1 MGKLEK
7 SFYWLCFALAIY
19 ITIGF
24 KLIPAIL
31 EDQLVKNLDENLT
44 QKTTIE
50 KIEFN
55 PFTFNLK
62 VHNFK
67 LSDGSETPTVLFKEF
82 AIDFGVLKS
91 LENLNV
97 SFQNISLV
105 DALINVIEEKDG
117 QLNLTN
123 LVKPQEEKVEEV
135 KEEDPNSKL
144 LNFLVSKLTLENANI
159 NYINQKENPYSLSL
173 KNINYTLYDL
183 GTFNDILSSNDLK
196 LKLNENT
203 NITIGGAFKLEPF
216 RGYGKISIEDLRLKE
231 LLTYKKD
238 ILNFDLDE
246 KANLNLLLNYDFHSN
261 KDFALNINSDKF
273 ELNNINLKQ
282 NETDILNLLK
292 LDIKTFVFN
301 LDRQNIRV
309 EDINFDE
316 LKANMI
322 TNKDGLNFANL
333 IKEEN
338 KVDEV
343 KPAETSVSKE
353 ESAVKT
359 EQTVVSEDK
368 SVKEE
373 LKKEELKVEI
383 TKATPEASKPW
394 TIGLKNIKI
403 NNSDFTFDDQVNNS
417 IAQTKAFNISLD
429 TLKIVDSDIDLT
441 SLNFANPNLTYNDN
455 KNKLSISTK
464 NANINLDKLTLKENI
479 LDINKIELTK
489 DDLVLDDK
497 TSNFSLL
504 TKKTDI
510 AVNSLKIDDGKTSI
524 NSITLKTPGLNFDD
538 KKSKMSVKTPNI
550 DVNVNSLLVNGSKTS
565 ISSISLKT
573 PKIEYDDAQSK
584 MNVKTSTINLDV
596 NALAIDAGKTSISS
610 IALKT
615 PSIEY
620 DDAKS
625 KMNVKTSTI
634 DLDVNAVAINGA
646 KTSIKSINLKTPTL
660 SFDDDL
666 SKMSVKT
673 SKIDLGINALAIDG
687 AKTSI
692 SSVNLKA
699 PTLDFNDAKSKMNVK
714 TSNINLDLNSFSIND
729 SNISLKEI
737 KLSKPTVKFVDNTN
751 NLKIDA
757 NNIEVFVNNLTK
769 VNDKIAIDLVKLIEP
784 DLDFLDT
791 SSNTKIEAKKID
803 LQIKKLSNS
812 NAGFKIER
820 TDLNNPNI
828 AITLPKT
835 AASKPVTKEVESKK
849 VASKR
854 KDDSAET
861 KLDIGPVNINNAVF
875 SFEDKNLPIP
885 FKTIVTKLNGKISE
899 FKNTRSSTTT
909 LNVNGIVDKYG
920 VAKITGTVHPTN
932 IKVLT
937 DINMI
942 FNNIAISNF
951 TPYTGKFI
959 GREINSGKLDMDLK
973 YNIEKSNLDAKNN
986 ITISKLELGKTV
998 ESPDAVS
1005 LPLDVAITLLKNS
1018 QGVID
1023 IKLPVSGNVDDPTF
1037 SIASIV
1043 WNAFINLMT
1052 KAVTAPFS
1060 LLGAIF
1066 DFSPDEIDS
1075 VDFDLAHDE
1084 ISPIQKETLDK
1095 IAQILTAKKEL
1106 AIKISATYDN
1116 QKEIYALKEKKY
1128 LQDNPEDINMK
1139 KEELAK
1145 EVNDED
1151 VEQKELEE
1159 LAKNRILNIK
1169 DYLIKEKK
1177 IDTKQIILTD
1187 KIETSSASVKIEIET
1202 IK

>member
-24 KLIPAIL
+24 KLIPAVL

-62 VHNFK
+62 IHNFK
-67 LSDGSETPTVLFKEF
+67 LSDSSNEPTVSFKEF
-82 AIDFGVLKS
+82 AVDFGVLKS

-105 DALINVIEEKDG
+105 DALVNIIEENDG
-117 QLNLTN
+117 QINLTK
-123 LVKPQEEKVEEV
+123 LVKEQEVEEEV

-144 LNFLVSKLTLENANI
+144 LNFLVSKLSLENANI

-183 GTFNDILSSNDLK
+183 GTFNNILSSNDLK

-231 LLTYKKD
+231 LLTYKND

-246 KANLNLLLNYDFHSN
+246 KANLNLQLNYDFHSN

-273 ELNNINLKQ
+273 EFNNINLKQ
-282 NETDILNLLK
+282 NESDILNLLK

-322 TNKDGLNFANL
+322 TSKDGLNFANL
-333 IKEEN
+333 IKEEKKVEEIKTDETTLNQDN
-338 KVDEV
+338 K
-343 KPAETSVSKE
+343 TL
-353 ESAVKT
+353 KT
-359 EQTVVSEDK
+359 EQTVEDL
-368 SVKEE
+368 KE
-373 LKKEELKVEI
+373 EELKVEI
-383 TKATPEASKPW
+383 TKTTPEASKPW
-394 TIGLKNIKI
+394 TISLKNVKI
-403 NNSDFTFDDQVNNS
+403 NNSDFTFDDKVNNS
-417 IAQTKAFNISLD
+417 IAQTKAFNVSLD
-429 TLKIVDSDIDLT
+429 TLKIVDSDIDLN
-441 SLNFANPNLTYNDN
+441 SLKLSNPNLTYNDN

-479 LDINKIELTK
+479 LDINKIEISK
-489 DDLVLDDK
+489 DNLVLDDK
-497 TSNFSLL
+497 TANFSLL

-510 AVNSLKIDDGKTSI
+510 ALNSLKIDNGKTSL
-524 NSITLKTPGLNFDD
+524 NSITLKTPALNFDD
-538 KKSKMSVKTPNI
+538 NKSKMSVKTANLDI
-550 DVNVNSLLVNGSKTS
+550 NVNNLLVNDS
-565 ISSISLKT
+565 
-573 PKIEYDDAQSK
+573 
-584 MNVKTSTINLDV
+584 
-596 NALAIDAGKTSISS
+596 KTSISS

-620 DDAKS
+620 DDFKS

-634 DLDVNAVAINGA
+634 DLDVNTLAIDGG
-646 KTSIKSINLKTPTL
+646 KTSIKSINLATPTL
-660 SFDDDL
+660 NFDDDL

-673 SKIDLGINALAIDG
+673 SKINLDVNALDIQG
-687 AKTSI
+687 TKTSI
-692 SSVNLKA
+692 SSINLKA
-699 PTLDFNDAKSKMNVK
+699 PTLDFNDAKAKMNIK

-737 KLSKPTVKFVDNTN
+737 KLSKPTVNFVDNTN

-757 NNIEVFVNNLTK
+757 NNIEVIVNNLTK
-769 VNDKIAIDLVKLIEP
+769 VNDKIAIDLIKLIEP

-791 SSNTKIEAKKID
+791 NSNTKIEAKKID

-812 NAGFKIER
+812 NAGFKIEK
-820 TDLNNPNI
+820 TDLNNPSI

-835 AASKPVTKEVESKK
+835 TVSKTAVKEVPKVRTQSK
-849 VASKR
+849 S
-854 KDDSAET
+854 KDDSSET
-861 KLDIGPVNINNAVF
+861 KLDIGPININNAIF
-875 SFEDKNLPIP
+875 SFEDKNLPVP

-899 FKNTRSSTTT
+899 FKNTKSSTTT

-920 VAKITGTVHPTN
+920 VAKITGIVHPTN

-951 TPYTGKFI
+951 TPYTGKFV

-986 ITISKLELGKTV
+986 ITISKLELGKSV
-998 ESPDAVS
+998 QSPDAVS
-1005 LPLDVAITLLKNS
+1005 LPLDVAVTLLKNS
-1018 QGVID
+1018 QGIID

-1037 SIASIV
+1037 SIGSIV

-1066 DFSPDEIDS
+1066 NFEADEIDS
-1075 VDFDLAHDE
+1075 VDFNLAYDE

-1095 IAQILTAKKEL
+1095 IAQILTAKPEL
-1106 AIKISATYDN
+1106 AIKISASYDK
-1116 QKEIYALKEKKY
+1116 QKELYALKEKLY
-1128 LQDNPEDINMK
+1128 LEDNPEDINLK
-1139 KEELAK
+1139 KEELK
-1145 EVNDED
+1145 EKVEKED
-1151 VEQKELEE
+1151 VEIKDLEE
-1159 LAKNRILNIK
+1159 LAKNRISNIK
-1169 DYLIKEKK
+1169 NYLIKDKK
-1177 IDTKQIILTD
+1177 IDSKQIILTD
-1187 KIETSSASVKIEIET
+1187 KIETSSPSITVGIEKI
-1202 IK
+1202 